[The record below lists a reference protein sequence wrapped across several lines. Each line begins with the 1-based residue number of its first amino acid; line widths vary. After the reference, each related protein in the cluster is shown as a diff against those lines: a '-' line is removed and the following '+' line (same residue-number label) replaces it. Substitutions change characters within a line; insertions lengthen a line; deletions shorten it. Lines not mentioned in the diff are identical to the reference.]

1 MPFSYQLYSS
11 RNHGPLPDT
20 LKMLADLGYDG
31 VEGFGGLLTD
41 VPALKAALDAA
52 GLPMPT
58 SHVGLDMIE
67 GDPEGVVE
75 LAGTLGIGTVFCPFL
90 PPDQRPDDAAG
101 WRDFGARLEAAGRPL
116 RDAGL
121 EFGWHNHDFEFR
133 PLPGGVR
140 PIDAMFEGGP
150 HLKWEADV
158 AWIVRGG
165 ADPIAEIA
173 RYADRIVAVHVKDIA
188 PEGEAA
194 DEDGWA
200 DVGHGTVDWTR
211 IMTALRE
218 RTPAEQFVMEHD
230 KPSDDRRFAERS
242 ITAART
248 L

>member
-20 LKMLADLGYDG
+20 LGMLRDLGYDA
-31 VEGFGGLLTD
+31 VEGFGGLLD
-41 VPALKAALDAA
+41 DPDGLKAALDAS

-58 SHVGLDMIE
+58 SHVGLDLLE
-67 GDPEGVVE
+67 GDPGRAVE
-75 LAGTLGIGTVFCPFL
+75 ICRALGIRTVFCPFVQ
-90 PPDQRPDDAAG
+90 PADRPEDAAG
-101 WRDFGARLEAAGRPL
+101 WRAFGERLDAAGRPI
-116 RDAGL
+116 RDAGMT
-121 EFGWHNHDFEFR
+121 FGWHNHDFEFR
-133 PLPGGVR
+133 PLPDGTR
-140 PIDAMFEGGP
+140 PIDAMFEGAP
-150 HLKWEADV
+150 HLLWEADV

-165 ADPIAEIA
+165 ADPIAEIG
-173 RYADRIVAVHVKDIA
+173 RYADRIAAVHVKDIA

-200 DVGHGTVDWTR
+200 DVGHGTVDWMR

-218 RTPAEQFVMEHD
+218 RTPAEHFVMEHD

-242 ITAART
+242 IAAART